1 MYTAI
6 QTNTVIA
13 AVALINC
20 SCTVLYQAL
29 NKQQSQ
35 STNLMALSQ

>member
-13 AVALINC
+13 TFSLINS

-29 NKQQSQ
+29 DKQQSQ
-35 STNLMALSQ
+35 STNLMPLSQ

>member
-13 AVALINC
+13 TFSLIN
-20 SCTVLYQAL
+20 SNCTALYQAPD
-29 NKQQSQ
+29 KQQSQ
-35 STNLMALSQ
+35 STNPMPLSQ